1 VTDTAGTPGGARV
14 EARGWGWRHAGRR
27 DPAVSGLDLVIEPGE
42 RVLLL
47 GASGA
52 GKSTLLH
59 GLAGLLGGSEEGE
72 QSGELLVDGAP
83 ASGVRGLAG
92 LVLQDPDTQAVL
104 ARLGDDVAFGL
115 ENLGVAPAEIHRRV
129 PEALEA
135 VGLELP
141 LDHSTTALSG
151 GQKQRLALAG
161 VLAMRP
167 RLLLLDE
174 PTANLD
180 PEGVTEV
187 VDAVVAASAGRTLV
201 VVEHRVEAWW
211 PHVTRVIVLGASG
224 VIADGAP
231 DAVLASART
240 ELDEAGVWL
249 PGAVD
254 AVATSPADAAG
265 PVLLSASHLAVGRV
279 VRRRRAVRA
288 GVPASPEELTASA
301 ARDLDVVVPA
311 GRVLALTGP
320 NGAGKTTLALTLA
333 GLLAPVDGRVTASAE
348 LAGDAA
354 PDPARWRSRELLTRI
369 GFVFQSPD
377 HQFLASTVR
386 RELELGP
393 RALGRHEAEYAPV
406 IDALLERLR
415 LARLGPAHPFSL
427 SGGEKRRLSVATVL
441 ATSPRVLVLDEPT
454 FGQDARTWRELVALL
469 AEQRDAGRAVVVVTH
484 DRALIRALD
493 ADVLALP
500 APASAAP
507 PAPSPAA
514 APSPAPAP
522 PAAPRIV
529 RVGRFAAPI
538 STNSHDS
545 PGSRTRGE
553 DAGCSRASGD
563 ADAGSRERGADA
575 GVAP

>member
-1 VTDTAGTPGGARV
+1 MTETAGGPAPGGARV

-27 DPAVSGLDLVIEPGE
+27 DPAVSGLDLAIEPGE

-59 GLAGLLGGSEEGE
+59 GLAGLLGGAEEGE
-72 QSGELLVDGAP
+72 STGELLVDGVP
-83 ASGVRGLAG
+83 ASGVRGVAG

-104 ARLGDDVAFGL
+104 ARLADDVGFGL

-129 PEALEA
+129 PEALAA

-141 LDHSTTALSG
+141 PDHSTTALSG

-180 PEGVTEV
+180 PAGVAEV
-187 VDAVVAASAGRTLV
+187 VDAVVAASVDRTLV

-211 PHVTRVIVLGASG
+211 PHVSRVIVLGRDG
-224 VIADGAP
+224 LIADGAP
-231 DAVLASART
+231 DAVLAAARG
-240 ELDEAGVWL
+240 ELEQAGVWL
-249 PGAVD
+249 PGAAD
-254 AVATSPADAAG
+254 SVATSVAGAAG
-265 PVLLSASHLAVGRV
+265 PVLLWAEKLAVGRV
-279 VRRRRAVRA
+279 RRSRRAVRR
-288 GVPASPEELTASA
+288 GDPATDAELAA
-301 ARDLDVVVPA
+301 AVARDLAVEVPA

-348 LAGDAA
+348 LAGDAGA
-354 PDPARWRSRELLTRI
+354 DPARWRSRELLTRV

-377 HQFLASTVR
+377 HQFLTPTVR

-393 RALGRHEAEYAPV
+393 RTLGRDPAEFGATV
-406 IDALLERLR
+406 DELLERLR
-415 LARLGPAHPFSL
+415 LARLAPAHPFSL

-469 AEQRDAGRAVVVVTH
+469 AAQRDAGRAVVVVTH

-493 ADVLALP
+493 ADELMLGTPRVVPNGRHEGAI
-500 APASAAP
+500 AAIRHD
-507 PAPSPAA
+507 SRGTAA
-514 APSPAPAP
+514 AEAAGEGPA
-522 PAAPRIV
+522 R
-529 RVGRFAAPI
+529 
-538 STNSHDS
+538 
-545 PGSRTRGE
+545 
-553 DAGCSRASGD
+553 
-563 ADAGSRERGADA
+563 
-575 GVAP
+575 

>member
-1 VTDTAGTPGGARV
+1 MTAHAPSGAQI

-27 DPAVSGLDLVIEPGE
+27 DPAVQGLDLVVAPGE

-59 GLAGLLGGSEEGE
+59 GLAGILGGADEGE
-72 QSGELLVDGAP
+72 ASGELLVDGAP
-83 ASGVRGLAG
+83 AAGTRGVAG

-115 ENLGVAPAEIHRRV
+115 ENLGVPREEIHRRV
-129 PEALEA
+129 PEALAA

-141 LDHSTTALSG
+141 LDHPTTALSG

-180 PEGVTEV
+180 PQGVEEV
-187 VDAVVAASAGRTLV
+187 VASVVATLGERTLV
-201 VVEHRVEAWW
+201 VVEHRVDAWW
-211 PHVTRVIVLGASG
+211 PHIDRVVVLGRDG

-231 DAVLASART
+231 DAVLASSRT
-240 ELDEAGVWL
+240 VLEQAGVWL
-249 PGAVD
+249 PGAS
-254 AVATSPADAAG
+254 ATLPRYSASAGATSEALLTAD
-265 PVLLSASHLAVGRV
+265 SLAVSRHGTR
-279 VRRRRAVRA
+279 VRRRRRRVDEADAERLA
-288 GVPASPEELTASA
+288 TAA
-301 ARDLDVVVPA
+301 ARDIDLALAGGEVV
-311 GRVLALTGP
+311 ALTGP

-333 GLLAPVDGRVTASAE
+333 GLLEPV
-348 LAGDAA
+348 AGEVRADAA
-354 PDPARWRSRELLTRI
+354 LAAGADVDPARWRSRELLTRI

-377 HQFLASTVR
+377 HQFLATTVR
-386 RELELGP
+386 AELELGP
-393 RALGRHEAEYAPV
+393 RALGREPDAAR
-406 IDALLERLR
+406 IDELLERLR
-415 LARLGPAHPFSL
+415 LDSLARAHPFGL

-484 DRALIRALD
+484 DRALVRSLD
-493 ADVLALP
+493 AREFALSEGVLA
-500 APASAAP
+500 
-507 PAPSPAA
+507 
-514 APSPAPAP
+514 
-522 PAAPRIV
+522 
-529 RVGRFAAPI
+529 
-538 STNSHDS
+538 
-545 PGSRTRGE
+545 
-553 DAGCSRASGD
+553 
-563 ADAGSRERGADA
+563 
-575 GVAP
+575 